1 MRGIVKVGALCAL
14 GAAAVAVVSVTDD
27 GKDVAPSR
35 RVRRL
40 GASVTNRVPLA
51 TVDGATSTAS
61 SSAPLAAVETVSAVA
76 DSVTAYAAIETV
88 SGASATDSAVLA
100 LAEAR
105 GLDPADV
112 AKVYVVLASVEGTT
126 ADQVESVLAL
136 AEARGL
142 DPADVKAILALAPA
156 EVQSRFDIVRGAMFS
171 RVWAIRLRARE
182 MEKRGENTDAL
193 WKAYLELVSR
203 AMENEKDED

>member
-1 MRGIVKVGALCAL
+1 MRGIVKAGALCAL

-51 TVDGATSTAS
+51 TVEGATSTAS

-88 SGASATDSAVLA
+88 SGASATDSA
-100 LAEAR
+100 
-105 GLDPADV
+105 
-112 AKVYVVLASVEGTT
+112 
-126 ADQVESVLAL
+126 VLAL